1 MGDYHVPANLNGIGM
16 GEGGMCQVV
25 YSLVAMVVVEF
36 VAVMVMGEG
45 ERMEE

>member
-1 MGDYHVPANLNGIGM
+1 M

-25 YSLVAMVVVEF
+25 YSLVAVVVVEF
-36 VAVMVMGEG
+36 VVVMVMVEG